1 MKIKLLVLLL
11 TLCVLAPASQKV
23 VVAEEF
29 TGVY

>member
-1 MKIKLLVLLL
+1 MKIKLLALLL
-11 TLCVLAPASQKV
+11 TLCVFASASQRV